1 MPFEFPSFLKKNQI
15 RHGEFEKIFFYEIRH
30 GEFENFRDDAG
41 NDTIQCYMVLYL
53 SKRLNSNYL
62 TFLRQVNIIIF
73 EIQTRIV

>member
-1 MPFEFPSFLKKNQI
+1 MPFEFPSFLKKKSNSP
-15 RHGEFEKIFFYEIRH
+15 GEFANSP

-53 SKRLNSNYL
+53 STRLNSNYL